1 MDGRPVAQ
9 IFVFRQVRKN
19 RLDRMNVDTINV
31 RLSSHNNIFFI
42 FIMRGLTATCR
53 RTHVCSGSSKAIQLP
68 AVWQDLRCHPRQPR
82 LGSHDCVVI
91 LLSS

>member
-1 MDGRPVAQ
+1 MVGRPVAHRMDWKD
-9 IFVFRQVRKN
+9 V
-19 RLDRMNVDTINV
+19 DRVYA

-42 FIMRGLTATCR
+42 FIMRWLTATCR
-53 RTHVCSGSSKAIQLP
+53 KTHVCRGSSKTIQMP

-82 LGSHDCVVI
+82 LGTHDCVVF

>member
-1 MDGRPVAQ
+1 MVGQPVAHAIILWKLSQ
-9 IFVFRQVRKN
+9 DSMDWKDV
-19 RLDRMNVDTINV
+19 DRVYA
-31 RLSSHNNIFFI
+31 RLSSQNNIFI

-53 RTHVCSGSSKAIQLP
+53 RTHNCSGSSKTIQMP

-82 LGSHDCVVI
+82 LGTHDCVVF